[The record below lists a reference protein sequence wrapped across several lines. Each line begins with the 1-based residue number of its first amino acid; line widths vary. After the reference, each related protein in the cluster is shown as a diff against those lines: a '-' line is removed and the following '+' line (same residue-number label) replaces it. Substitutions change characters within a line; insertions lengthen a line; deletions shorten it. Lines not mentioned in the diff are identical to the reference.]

1 MLLPIVLFHVCV
13 RIHIDIS
20 DIRGRERTLPPRDE
34 NVETSSSRTTGR
46 TRRVFKGRSRLR
58 SGYRLPRAPLW
69 RLAGSA
75 SNNIRDWN
83 RKLCGTWGA
92 RGRART
98 SW

>member
-58 SGYRLPRAPLW
+58 SGSTGFREPR
-69 RLAGSA
+69 S
-75 SNNIRDWN
+75 
-83 RKLCGTWGA
+83 GA
-92 RGRART
+92 VSRALRPK
-98 SW
+98 